1 MSMAA
6 FFLFVSF
13 YDLLVVFRNDL
24 FGYEL
29 NFLYQVSC
37 ILWTPPGLTASQNMF
52 FSLIVNICV
61 QYDLLLIQLAD
72 LDELIRNKASDRII
86 RQKLR
91 HIICRQQH
99 LERFIN
105 GIERVFSNM
114 AFVEVFFLTL
124 QIVLMLFVM
133 RSNFW
138 PPGVLLLPV
147 CILQLFVLCLPGTLI
162 EMKADQLTATIYSI
176 EWYEMSV
183 SNKRMFQMLLQH
195 SQHPLILTCAGL
207 MTIDMKLFMSVVKK
221 VYSLFMMLE
230 NM

>member
-1 MSMAA
+1 MLP
-6 FFLFVSF
+6 FGVCLPYF
-13 YDLLVVFRNDL
+13 DPNTDT
-24 FGYEL
+24 GYEI

-37 ILWTPPGLTASQNMF
+37 ILWTPPGLTASQNIF
-52 FSLIVNICV
+52 CSLIVNICV
-61 QYDLLLIQLAD
+61 QYDLLLIQLSD
-72 LDELIRNKASDRII
+72 LDELIRSKASDRII
-86 RQKLR
+86 CQKLR

-99 LERFIN
+99 LERFIT

-124 QIVLMLFVM
+124 QIVLMLF
-133 RSNFW
+133 NFW

-176 EWYEMSV
+176 EWHELSAT
-183 SNKRMFQMLLQH
+183 NKRMFQMLLQH

-207 MTIDMKLFMSVVKK
+207 MTIDMKLFMSVAKK